1 MLLGGRTTKER
12 FMVTDDERFMRTDA
26 DPGGRDFKFAA
37 TGMGLLIS
45 ALVIAAI
52 LSAILS

>member
-1 MLLGGRTTKER
+1 MG
-12 FMVTDDERFMRTDA
+12 TDGERFMRVDD

-37 TGMGLLIS
+37 TGMGLLIF
-45 ALVIAAI
+45 ALVVAAI